1 MAKRSGA
8 SLANANKLIKR
19 FQIIPD
25 AVFDEAEKVIDDQAK
40 DIQHTASMMSPV
52 GEGELSKKVKKRK
65 TRKQKVKVRG
75 SVYSNADHS
84 IHTEF
89 GTAEISPQPYFRPA
103 ARKGNRLQ
111 DMTTRILAAFKKR

>member
-8 SLANANKLIKR
+8 SLANANRLIKR

-25 AVFDEAEKVIDDQAK
+25 AVFDEAEKVINEQAQ
-40 DIQHTASMMSPV
+40 DIQHVASMLAPV

-65 TRKQKVKVRG
+65 TRKQKVKVQG

-84 IHTEF
+84 IHTEY
-89 GTAEISPQPYFRPA
+89 GT
-103 ARKGNRLQ
+103 
-111 DMTTRILAAFKKR
+111 D